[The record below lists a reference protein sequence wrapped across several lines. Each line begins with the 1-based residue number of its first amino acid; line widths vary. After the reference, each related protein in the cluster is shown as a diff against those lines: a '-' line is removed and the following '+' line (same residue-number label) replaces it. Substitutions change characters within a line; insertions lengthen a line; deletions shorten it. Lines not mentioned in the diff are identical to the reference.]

1 MFARKTSCHQGRY
14 SRALASRR
22 EQTRTIATASGN
34 LHFARMTQNRT
45 PPKGDE
51 ADFEITA
58 NLADVVGGE
67 IRPARVTVR
76 GGRVADIAAAPAAA
90 CSTFLS
96 PGWVDAHVHIESS
109 MLAPTA
115 FARAA
120 VVHGVVATVSDP
132 HEIANVL
139 GREGVLWM
147 VDNAKRSP
155 FKFHFGAPSCVP
167 ATAFETAGAAFGLGD
182 VAALLDTEGIHFLA
196 EVMNF
201 PAVIGG
207 DEHVHAIIAAARGRS
222 LRVDGHAPGVMG
234 DDLAA
239 FAAAGIETD
248 HECVTLDE
256 ALARLRLGV
265 RVALREGSA
274 ARNFDALWPA
284 LREFPAECF
293 LCSDD
298 KHPDD
303 LVRGYLGDILRRAVA
318 NGVSPMDALRAATL
332 NPVRHYNLPAGL
344 LAPGD
349 PADMV
354 EFDNLTD
361 FRVRRTWIDG
371 RCVAAEGR
379 THLPAVPV
387 RPVNVFRARPV
398 DEAGLTLPWRADKPF
413 PVIVA
418 RDGQL
423 VTVREDLVPTIRDG
437 TAVSDPDRD
446 LLKIVVVNRY
456 KPAPPAVG
464 LIRNF
469 GLRRGAM
476 AGSVAH
482 DSHNIV
488 AVGAGDTALA
498 RAINAVVECGGGLA
512 FAGPGGVETLPLPI
526 AGLMSDGDPWTV
538 AEAFERLTALAQEDG
553 CPMRSPYMTLSF
565 MALLVIPSLKISDRG
580 LFDVDRF
587 TLLG

>member
-1 MFARKTSCHQGRY
+1 
-14 SRALASRR
+14 
-22 EQTRTIATASGN
+22 
-34 LHFARMTQNRT
+34 MTQSLT
-45 PPKGDE
+45 PSADDGS
-51 ADFEITA
+51 DFEITA
-58 NLADVVGGE
+58 NLADVVAGE

-76 GGRVADIAAAPAAA
+76 GGRVADIAGAPAADCA
-90 CSTFLS
+90 TYLS

-109 MLAPTA
+109 MLAPSA

-147 VDNAKRSP
+147 VDNAKQSP

-167 ATAFETAGAAFGLGD
+167 ATPFETAGAAFGSAE
-182 VAALLDTEGIHFLA
+182 VAALLETNGIHYLA

-207 DEHVHAIIAAARGRS
+207 DERMHTIIAAARERG
-222 LRVDGHAPGVMG
+222 LRIDGHAPGVMG
-234 DDLAA
+234 KGLETY
-239 FAAAGIETD
+239 AAAGIETD
-248 HECVTLDE
+248 HECVTLEE
-256 ALARLRLGV
+256 ARARLRLGM

-284 LREFPAECF
+284 LREFPAACF

-318 NGVSPMDALRAATL
+318 NGVPPMDALCAATL
-332 NPVRHYNLPAGL
+332 NPVRHYNLPVGL
-344 LAPGD
+344 LRPGD

-354 EFDNLTD
+354 EFDNLAG

-371 RCVAAEGR
+371 RCVAADGR
-379 THLPAVPV
+379 TRLPAVAV

-398 DEAGLTLPWRADKPF
+398 DEDALALPWSAGKPF

-423 VTVREDLVPTIRDG
+423 VTGREDVVPTVHND
-437 TAVSDPDRD
+437 TVVPDPGRD
-446 LLKIVVVNRY
+446 LLKIAVVNRY
-456 KPAPPAVG
+456 TPAPPAVG

-469 GLRRGAM
+469 GLRSGAM

-488 AVGAGDTALA
+488 AVGAEDTALA
-498 RAINAVVECGGGLA
+498 RAVNAVVECGGALA
-512 FAGPGGVETLPLPI
+512 FAGPDGVETLPLPV

-538 AEAFERLTALAQEDG
+538 AKAFERLTALARADG

-587 TLLG
+587 ALLD